1 MNFDVSALDS
11 RLRLISII
19 NCAGSTYVNGLSEK
33 LKSCLFEIIAL
44 INQRGESLNF
54 EIDHTVIVLGDSGI
68 RDIVGFN
75 TSKAISDADFSPFGI
90 MSLGKALEA
99 IKKICKTPQYTYGGS
114 LAAILLL
121 SDGIFD
127 YGAVS
132 ALQSFNSLT
141 EFKHIPKIA
150 VCSDVIDNSDEHQ
163 NLSKFAGDKVFDTLS
178 VQKIAQEIVDAYLDN
193 KDKKASDVSG
203 SSDDFDLDF

>member
-19 NCAGSTYVNGLSEK
+19 NCAGSTYVNGHSEK

-44 INQRGESLNF
+44 INQRGETLNF

-90 MSLGKALEA
+90 MSLGKALEV
-99 IKKICKTPQYTYGGS
+99 IKKLCKTPQYSYGGS
-114 LAAILLL
+114 IATILLL

-127 YGAVS
+127 YEAES
-132 ALQSFNSLT
+132 ALKSFNSLA
-141 EFKHIPKIA
+141 EFKHITKIA
-150 VCSDVIDNSDEHQ
+150 VCSDVVDNSDEYQ
-163 NLSKFAGDKVFDTLS
+163 NLSKFAGDKIFDTLS
-178 VQKIAQEIVDAYLDN
+178 IQQISQEIVDAYLDN
-193 KDKKASDVSG
+193 KIVSDISG